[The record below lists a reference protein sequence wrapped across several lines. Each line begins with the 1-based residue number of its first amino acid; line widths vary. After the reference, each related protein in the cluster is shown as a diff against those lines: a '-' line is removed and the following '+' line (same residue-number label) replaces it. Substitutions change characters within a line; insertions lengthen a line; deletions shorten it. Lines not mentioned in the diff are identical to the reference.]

1 MYLLLSRKDRPV
13 LDSLSGIVA
22 VGLTAGLGYV
32 LLCGTR
38 LGEV

>member
-1 MYLLLSRKDRPV
+1 MYLLLSRKDRPMS
-13 LDSLSGIVA
+13 DALSGIAA

-38 LGEV
+38 LGGM